1 MITWALFA
9 CMLWDIDEID
19 PAGRCHV
26 AVVCTKLIME
36 LCTIYVLLS
45 TIINIIARG
54 CILISLYTVEFYTDI
69 TALFVKI

>member
-9 CMLWDIDEID
+9 CID

-26 AVVCTKLIME
+26 AVVCTKLITE

-54 CILISLYTVEFYTDI
+54 CILISLYTVKFYTDI
-69 TALFVKI
+69 AALFVKI

>member
-26 AVVCTKLIME
+26 AVVCTRLITE

-54 CILISLYTVEFYTDI
+54 RILISVYFC
-69 TALFVKI
+69 